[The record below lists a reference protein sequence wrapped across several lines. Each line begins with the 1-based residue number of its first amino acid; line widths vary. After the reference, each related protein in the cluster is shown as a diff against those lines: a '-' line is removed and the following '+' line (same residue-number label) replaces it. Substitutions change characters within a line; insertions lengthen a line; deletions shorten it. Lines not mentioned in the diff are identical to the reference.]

1 MLTWDDVI
9 AVIEK
14 AEGATA
20 LFGADPAR
28 AHRRYRELAA
38 ALHPDRNPG
47 NERSH
52 RAVVTLNRLYDD
64 WKRPRHLTVA
74 TATSSY
80 TLTRPPHAVGS
91 IATIYRTTGPCLVK
105 LVRNP
110 VFNTLLHAEW
120 AALRALDDL
129 TERHRWLRPYF
140 PRLIDTSGPVARGDH
155 AFTVLDP
162 LVDGFTTLAEI
173 RKAFPGGL
181 YGRDYAWMHRRL
193 LRAVAGAHRA
203 GIVHGH
209 LTADNVLVQPE
220 QHGIVL
226 VGWSFAVGDGEL
238 PVAVDNAVNYPP
250 EVHKGQPM
258 TTATDVHML
267 HTMMADLL
275 APGEKRQRT
284 FATWCTQ
291 DSPAQRPAAAD
302 LLDEYDQLLDELYGP
317 RTFRPFTL
325 PETGA

>member
-1 MLTWDDVI
+1 MLTRDD
-9 AVIEK
+9 AIEMIK
-14 AEGATA
+14 KSGSA
-20 LFGADPAR
+20 LFDGDPVAAR
-28 AHRRYRELAA
+28 RRYRELAS

-47 NERSH
+47 DERAH
-52 RAVVTLNRLYDD
+52 RATAELNRLYDD
-64 WKRPRHLTVA
+64 WKRPQTVT

-80 TLTRPPHAVGS
+80 TLAGLHAVGS
-91 IATIYRTTGPCLVK
+91 IATTYRTTGPHLVK

-110 VFNTLLHAEW
+110 ALNPLLHAEW
-120 AALRALDDL
+120 TALRALDDL
-129 TERHRWLRPYF
+129 TERHRWLRPYY
-140 PRLIDTSGPVARGDH
+140 PRLIDTSGPVARGDR

-162 LVDGFTTLAEI
+162 LIDGFTTLADI

-181 YGRDYAWMHRRL
+181 DGRDYAWMHRRL

-203 GIVHGH
+203 GVVHGH
-209 LTADNVLVQPE
+209 ITADNVLVHPE

-226 VGWSFAVGDGEL
+226 AGWSFAVGDGEL
-238 PVAVDNAVNYPP
+238 PVAVDNAAQYPP
-250 EVHKGQPM
+250 EVHKGQPV

-291 DSPAQRPAAAD
+291 DAPAQRPDAAD
-302 LLDEYDQLLDELYGP
+302 LLDEYDELLDELYGP